1 MSLRKWK
8 EIQTLSRKRDGLDNP
23 NIKMGKLKKIITS
36 WILVTSII
44 AVSANSSDTVQ
55 VSNNIIFFKDPR
67 VDILQKIYLR
77 KADGKKK
84 GLIRVQVFQAP
95 SRERIFE
102 AKAQFSARFPGIAT
116 FVTYVPPNF
125 KLRAGEFETQQ
136 EAYKF
141 MQQVKPYFPA
151 SFVIEEKASS
161 PGDDKKPKQK
171 NY

>member
-1 MSLRKWK
+1 MKAV
-8 EIQTLSRKRDGLDNP
+8 
-23 NIKMGKLKKIITS
+23 KKI
-36 WILVTSII
+36 VTVYCLLAS
-44 AVSANSSDTVQ
+44 VSGMYAMDNDSVQ
-55 VSNNIIFFKDPR
+55 IRNNILFFKDPR
-67 VDILQKIYLR
+67 IDILQKIFL
-77 KADGKKK
+77 KKPAGSK
-84 GLIRVQVFQAP
+84 RAVTRVQVFQAA
-95 SRERIFE
+95 SREKIFE

-151 SFVIEEKASS
+151 SFVIEEKVSTEE
-161 PGDDKKPKQK
+161 DEKPKQK